1 MKAFSKTLIAV
12 GLASATIAPVNAQS
26 KFDGF
31 YAQAGI
37 GYEMASPSLS
47 FGNLNI
53 TNNGTPVAS
62 VPTSSTINTANSFA
76 GTVTAGYN
84 FTITRDFLLGL
95 GAEYSPIAGSKANY
109 SATYSGYGT
118 ANGQYNKQNS
128 YNIFISPATPVGNDG
143 LLYGKVGYTG
153 ASVSSQCNG
162 CSSTTT
168 NLSGYSLGLGYK
180 QIISGGLYGFGEVN
194 FASYGNNSSTDTATF
209 STYRASQTSTVSAN
223 VTNFLIGVGYKF

>member
-1 MKAFSKTLIAV
+1 MNKKLL
-12 GLASATIAPVNAQS
+12 LAALMVSTATGVSAQS
-26 KFDGF
+26 KFEGF

-37 GYEMASPSLS
+37 GYEMVSPSLS

-53 TNNGTPVAS
+53 TNNGSPVAS
-62 VPTSSTINTANSFA
+62 VPTSSTINTSNSFA
-76 GTVTAGYN
+76 GTITAGYN
-84 FTITRDFLLGL
+84 FAINKDFLLGF

-118 ANGQYNKQNS
+118 ANGQYNKENS

-153 ASVSSQCNG
+153 ASVKSQCDG
-162 CSSTTT
+162 CNSTTD
-168 NLSGYSLGLGYK
+168 NLTGYSLGLGYK

-194 FASYGNNSSTDTATF
+194 YASYSNKSSTDTAVF

-223 VTNFLIGVGYKF
+223 VTNFLVGVGYKF

>member
-1 MKAFSKTLIAV
+1 MKKKLLVASLLSAVAF
-12 GLASATIAPVNAQS
+12 GASARS
-26 KFDGF
+26 KFEGF

-37 GYEMASPSLS
+37 GYEMISPSLS

-76 GTVTAGYN
+76 GTITAGYN
-84 FTITRDFLLGL
+84 FVVTKDFLLGL

-118 ANGQYNKQNS
+118 SNGQYNKENS
-128 YNIFISPATPVGNDG
+128 YNIFISPATPIGSDG

-153 ASVSSQCNG
+153 ASVKSQCDG
-162 CSSTTT
+162 CSSSTT
-168 NLSGYSLGLGYK
+168 NLTGYSLGLGYK

-194 FASYGNNSSTDTATF
+194 YASYGNSSSTDTAVF

-223 VTNFLIGVGYKF
+223 VTNFLVGVGYKF